1 MADRKDYVVSRFM
14 PGNLSFIRSYFLP
27 APAALL
33 LTLAASLTV
42 VSCGTGEATQLHQ
55 GAGYH
60 VGKGSGQTFRLP
72 DGTIIVASPETTIS
86 LSKGFGK
93 EDRAIEL
100 DGEARF
106 DVAGKPNWPMVIRT
120 RDLVIEVLGTR
131 FKVNAYRNKP
141 GEEVDVLSG
150 SLRVHKSY
158 HSDTDN
164 EPEVLKDGEMVM
176 INHDIDLMEKEA
188 LSPAEFEKLKGLW

>member
-1 MADRKDYVVSRFM
+1 MR
-14 PGNLSFIRSYFLP
+14 GHLLLIRSYLL
-27 APAALL
+27 AAL
-33 LTLAASLTV
+33 AACV
-42 VSCGTGEATQLHQ
+42 AFASCGTGEATQLHE

-72 DGTIIVASPETTIS
+72 DGTVIVASPETTIS

-93 EDRAIEL
+93 DNREVEL

-106 DVAGKPNWPMVIRT
+106 DVATKPDWPMVIRT

-131 FKVNAYRNKP
+131 FKVNAYRDKP
-141 GEEVDVLSG
+141 GEEVDVLTG
-150 SLRVHKSY
+150 SLRVRKSY

-164 EPEVLKDGEMVM
+164 EPEVLKGGDMVM

-188 LSPAEFEKLKGLW
+188 LSPAELEKLKEMW

>member
-1 MADRKDYVVSRFM
+1 MLLIRLYLLPVLAACLVVVS
-14 PGNLSFIRSYFLP
+14 
-27 APAALL
+27 
-33 LTLAASLTV
+33 V
-42 VSCGTGEATQLHQ
+42 VSCGTGEATQLHE

-60 VGKGSGQTFRLP
+60 VGKGAGQTFRLP

-93 EDRAIEL
+93 EDRKIEL

-106 DVAGKPNWPMVIRT
+106 DVAAKPGFPMVIRT

-131 FKVNAYRNKP
+131 FKVNAYRDKP

-150 SLRVHKSY
+150 SLRVRKSY

-188 LSPAEFEKLKGLW
+188 LSPAELEKLRGLW

>member
-1 MADRKDYVVSRFM
+1 MRGY
-14 PGNLSFIRSYFLP
+14 
-27 APAALL
+27 LL
-33 LTLAASLTV
+33 ICFGGLCLGV
-42 VSCGTGEATQLHQ
+42 VSCGSGEGTQLKA
-55 GAGYH
+55 GASYH
-60 VGKGSGQTFRLP
+60 VGKGSGQRFSLP
-72 DGTIIVASPETTIS
+72 DGTVVTASPETSIS

-93 EDRAIEL
+93 DNREMEV

-106 DVAGKPNWPMVIRT
+106 DVPSKPNWPMVIHT

-131 FKVNAYRNKP
+131 FKIDAYKSKP
-141 GEEVDVLSG
+141 GAEVDVLSG

-164 EPEVLKDGEMVM
+164 EPETLREGEMVM

-188 LSPAEFEKLKGLW
+188 LSPAELQKLKDEW